1 LTNESLPLAGRLRD
15 RVYRLLVG
23 DTQPLSG
30 PNGLHTYGGAVMLR
44 DLIENEAQ
52 RPAQGQYVQVHV
64 GLPHGPYVL
73 DRDCRFVGR
82 RFESDDMEGRLDA
95 YLVQSECALGLVADF
110 LRQLEALGRYDAAT
124 IVVQSDHGLG
134 RGFFPQESPASAA
147 GDYLGMS
154 RERLLSRVSALLMIK
169 PAGAAG
175 TLETVDTPTQLIDLL
190 PTLVDLL
197 DLPPPKH
204 RMLGTSVFALDPD
217 QRRDTIVGHDPEN
230 THGPNVFD
238 VRIEDPANLADSA
251 LSVLGP
257 AGSWGKAQS
266 GQIAADRAPREA
278 DRLP

>member
-1 LTNESLPLAGRLRD
+1 
-15 RVYRLLVG
+15 
-23 DTQPLSG
+23 
-30 PNGLHTYGGAVMLR
+30 MLR
-44 DLIENEAQ
+44 HLIENEAQ

-82 RFESDDMEGRLDA
+82 RFEADDMEGRLDA
-95 YLVQSECALGLVADF
+95 YLDQSECALDLVADF
-110 LRQLEALGRYDAAT
+110 LRQLEALGRYEAAT

-134 RGFFPQESPASAA
+134 RGFFPQESPASPA

-154 RERLLSRVSALLMIK
+154 RERLLSRISALLMIK

-175 TLETVDTPTQLIDLL
+175 KLETVDTPTQLIDLL

-197 DLPPPKH
+197 DLPPPRH
-204 RMLGTSVFALDPD
+204 RMLGRSVFALDPD
-217 QRRDTIVGHDPEN
+217 QRRDTIVGHDPKN

-257 AGSWGKAQS
+257 AGSRGKVRP
-266 GQIAADRAPREA
+266 GQVAADRAPRGA
-278 DRLP
+278 DRRP